1 MRNSIV
7 AISQETI
14 QQFIEFIKLKVFDDG
29 YIDRQE
35 EKAILEEGVKRGIG
49 VESGIAVIRQVCTD
63 HGYAL
68 ERMIDERAKEV
79 LHRFANDGQVDK
91 KEFDD
96 AVALYK
102 SDCKGKVKEDD
113 IRKRLKQIMLDN
125 GWKAKEGGFFG
136 TKWFSAI

>member
-1 MRNSIV
+1 MSV
-7 AISQETI
+7 SQATI

-49 VESGIAVIRQVCTD
+49 VESGIAVIRQVSLD
-63 HGYAL
+63 HGYVV
-68 ERMIDERAKEV
+68 ERMVDERAKEI
-79 LHRFANDGQVDK
+79 LQRFATDGQVDK
-91 KEFDD
+91 KEFED

-102 SDCKGKVKEDD
+102 SDSKGKVKDDD
-113 IRKRLKQIMLDN
+113 IRKRLKQLMLDN

>member
-1 MRNSIV
+1 MSV
-7 AISQETI
+7 PQATI

-35 EKAILEEGVKRGIG
+35 EKAILEEGVKRGIS
-49 VESGIAVIRQVCTD
+49 VESGIAVIRQVAID
-63 HGYAL
+63 HGYVV
-68 ERMIDERAKEV
+68 ERMVDERAKEI
-79 LHRFANDGQVDK
+79 LHRFATDGQVDK
-91 KEFDD
+91 KEFED

-102 SDCKGKVKEDD
+102 SDSKGKVKDDD
-113 IRKRLKQIMLDN
+113 IRKRLKQIMIDN

>member
-1 MRNSIV
+1 M
-7 AISQETI
+7 AISQETV
-14 QQFIEFIKLKVFDDG
+14 QQFIEFIKLKVFDDN

-35 EKAILEEGVKRGIG
+35 EKSILEEGVKRGIG
-49 VESGIAVIRQVCTD
+49 VESGIAIIRQVCLD
-63 HGYAL
+63 HSYVL
-68 ERMIDERAKEV
+68 ERMLDERAKEI
-79 LHRFANDGQVDK
+79 LQRFASDGQVDK

-102 SDCKGKVKEDD
+102 SDSKGKVKEEDV
-113 IRKRLKQIMLDN
+113 RKRLKQIMLDN

>member
-1 MRNSIV
+1 MS
-7 AISQETI
+7 ASQTTI

-49 VESGIAVIRQVCTD
+49 VESGIAVIRQVAID
-63 HGYAL
+63 HGYVV
-68 ERMIDERAKEV
+68 ERMVDERAKEI
-79 LHRFANDGQVDK
+79 LQRFATDGQVDK
-91 KEFDD
+91 KEFED

-102 SDCKGKVKEDD
+102 SDCKGKVKDD
-113 IRKRLKQIMLDN
+113 EIRKRLKQIMIDN

>member
-1 MRNSIV
+1 MS
-7 AISQETI
+7 ISQESI

-35 EKAILEEGVKRGIG
+35 EKSILEEGVKRGIG
-49 VESGIAVIRQVCTD
+49 VESGIAVIRQVCQD
-63 HGYAL
+63 HGYVL
-68 ERMIDERAKEV
+68 ERATDERAKEI
-79 LHRFANDGQVDK
+79 LHRFSANDGQVDK
-91 KEFDD
+91 KEFED

-102 SDCKGKVKEDD
+102 SDSKGKVKDGD
-113 IRKRLKQIMLDN
+113 IRKRLKQLMLDN

>member
-1 MRNSIV
+1 MS
-7 AISQETI
+7 ASQATI

-49 VESGIAVIRQVCTD
+49 VESGIAVIRQVAID
-63 HGYAL
+63 HGYVV
-68 ERMIDERAKEV
+68 ERMVDERAKEI
-79 LHRFANDGQVDK
+79 LQRFATDGQVDK
-91 KEFDD
+91 KEFED

-102 SDCKGKVKEDD
+102 SDCKGKVKDDD
-113 IRKRLKQIMLDN
+113 IRKRLKQIMIDN

>member
-1 MRNSIV
+1 M
-7 AISQETI
+7 AISQESI

-35 EKAILEEGVKRGIG
+35 EKSILEEGVKRGIG
-49 VESGIAVIRQVCTD
+49 VESGIAVIRQVCQD
-63 HGYAL
+63 FGYVL
-68 ERMIDERAKEV
+68 ERQVDERAKEV
-79 LHRFANDGQVDK
+79 LQRFSANDGHVDK

-102 SDCKGKVKEDD
+102 SDSKGKVKDEE
-113 IRKRLKQIMLDN
+113 IRKRLKQLMLDN

>member
-1 MRNSIV
+1 MSV
-7 AISQETI
+7 PQATI

-49 VESGIAVIRQVCTD
+49 VESGIAVIRQVAID
-63 HGYAL
+63 HGYVV
-68 ERMIDERAKEV
+68 ERMVDERAKEI
-79 LHRFANDGQVDK
+79 LQRFATDGQVDK
-91 KEFDD
+91 KEFED

-102 SDCKGKVKEDD
+102 SDSKGKVKEDD
-113 IRKRLKQIMLDN
+113 IRKRLKQLMLDN